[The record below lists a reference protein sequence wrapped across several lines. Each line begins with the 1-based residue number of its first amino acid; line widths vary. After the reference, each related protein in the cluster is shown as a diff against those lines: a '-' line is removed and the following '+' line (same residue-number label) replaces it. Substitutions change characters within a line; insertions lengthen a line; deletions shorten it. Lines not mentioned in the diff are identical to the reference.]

1 MACALKTLS
10 NEVDGLCTI
19 SYGDMTKDLIVNL
32 ETTAIAISGT
42 TALATRKDPTCGE
55 LNDCVQQK
63 TEGRW
68 SLKRQHNM
76 HRDLHSVL
84 LHKKMQV
91 KHLCLTKYERDWVHL
106 VKQSLDMHVGTT
118 DCDNLIDIAFF
129 IADPI
134 LMTNMQ
140 WCWTLKCLRCS
151 TSSGRKGWV
160 SIWAKRLL
168 KRCRPSVCLLL
179 CHVFSESS
187 MKLSHSVFH
196 FTQPAACP
204 SLFGPSVISHCGLS
218 RKHRLGAFAM
228 MKQSRH
234 GCCPSIKLLLVTHL
248 LLASCVLCILTMAIT
263 VAYMFSS

>member
-1 MACALKTLS
+1 MSSDPRARQTDVRPSQRAVCPLQDSLAHVLTLPTGTMASGQPC
-10 NEVDGLCTI
+10 LCF
-19 SYGDMTKDLIVNL
+19 
-32 ETTAIAISGT
+32 
-42 TALATRKDPTCGE
+42 
-55 LNDCVQQK
+55 
-63 TEGRW
+63 
-68 SLKRQHNM
+68 
-76 HRDLHSVL
+76 
-84 LHKKMQV
+84 
-91 KHLCLTKYERDWVHL
+91 
-106 VKQSLDMHVGTT
+106 
-118 DCDNLIDIAFF
+118 DIAFF